1 MESKLEW
8 INRWAGSYT
17 FISCSYW
24 APQYSESLKKI
35 LGHGFDT
42 VLFIHKKGTASF
54 FVKSDEFKVFGEYL
68 ADKTATNESE
78 SAHSNA
84 KSRPNDP
91 RDDGANAETCT
102 TAGGDP

>member
-54 FVKSDEFKVFGEYL
+54 FVKSDEFKEFGEYL

-78 SAHSNA
+78 AIELLNKLKENTDLVMNVMNELES
-84 KSRPNDP
+84 
-91 RDDGANAETCT
+91 
-102 TAGGDP
+102 